1 MPPKKVKSLFFF
13 LVRVIISGGILFY
26 LFRKTDLENLKAI
39 FLRINLLYYILA
51 FLCVVIFQS
60 LVALRWKFICG
71 SWNFH
76 KSFIYFLQIYL
87 MGFSL
92 NTVFPGIIAG
102 DTLRGYFLVKE
113 GLEWKK
119 ATFSVILDRAYGL
132 LGIMVILSLSLPFC
146 SSFLPPKFRIFL
158 FLMVYTSLF
167 SFFLITLLVKKR
179 ENLMFQPLFFPFAL
193 KPLFIG
199 LIIQIFFV
207 FQFIALGSSLG
218 LTLEKPLYFVII
230 PIISFLSALPLSI
243 SGLGIREGTLSYFL
257 YLLNYPVEYGLSI
270 GFLSYSLILLSS
282 LPGLIFYLTKKNKY
296 YLSSF
301 ETSHAKAIP

>member
-167 SFFLITLLVKKR
+167 SFFLITLLVKKKR
-179 ENLMFQPLFFPFAL
+179 KFNVPAPFFSLCSQTLIHRPYHSNFFCISIYSFRLFSWSHFR
-193 KPLFIG
+193 KTSLFCNYSHYK
-199 LIIQIFFV
+199 FF
-207 FQFIALGSSLG
+207 
-218 LTLEKPLYFVII
+218 
-230 PIISFLSALPLSI
+230 ISF
-243 SGLGIREGTLSYFL
+243 TLKHLWVRDQRGHLKLF
-257 YLLNYPVEYGLSI
+257 
-270 GFLSYSLILLSS
+270 SL
-282 LPGLIFYLTKKNKY
+282 FT
-296 YLSSF
+296 
-301 ETSHAKAIP
+301 